1 MKMLEEL
8 ISEITAN
15 GMTIRL
21 DASFNGTR
29 GVRYNATI
37 KNKTHWDR
45 FLEAP
50 SIEFEVGA
58 WDVPTLK
65 AKIDEKMILVDSV
78 IKFTNDE
85 RRARSVRVEPNMD
98 PKTALERPVIIVE

>member
-1 MKMLEEL
+1 MLEEL

-98 PKTALERPVIIVE
+98 PKTALEQPLIIVE